1 MKEILINKTIG
12 EGIFESGITAESV
25 REQLNN
31 GGGDG
36 EEAKIVVD
44 SPGGDVFEGI
54 SIFNVI
60 RDFARNNPETKITTY
75 IQGLAASM
83 ASVIALAA
91 SSVNP
96 NNKVIIEDNSVFM
109 IHNAWGVV
117 IGNEND
123 MRDSAEWFSRVDS
136 ILRAAYVK
144 KTGKSEKEIK
154 KLMDGESW
162 FFGKEIL
169 DMGFCDEVIESGT
182 ENGGAKGDEALSY
195 AKLNFGGVKSRMK
208 ERAMKASSSFDYKAA
223 ASAINNIRETTA
235 DFPSVQNEAGNGEK
249 GDCMKVTAEDLKR
262 ENPDVYAQ
270 ILAEG
275 EKQGVEKEKAR
286 ASRLLQMGDK
296 AGCAGFAL
304 ECVKN
309 GSDPADTKV
318 VDAFFEKG
326 FLAKKLSDSVKE
338 SEEIPGVNPPK
349 NSADDSEELYDGFS
363 KAIGG
368 K

>member
-1 MKEILINKTIG
+1 MKEILINGTIG
-12 EGIFESGITAESV
+12 EGFFEPGITAESV

-36 EEAKIVVD
+36 AEVKIVVD

-60 RDFARNNPETKITTY
+60 RDFARNNPNVKITTY

-91 SSVNP
+91 STVNP
-96 NNKVIIEDNSVFM
+96 ENKVMVEDNSVFM

-117 IGNEND
+117 VGNAND
-123 MRDSAEWFSRVDS
+123 MRDSADWFSRVDS
-136 ILRAAYVK
+136 ILRAVYVK
-144 KTGKSEKEIK
+144 KTGKSEKEMK
-154 KLMDGESW
+154 KLMDAESW
-162 FFGKEIL
+162 FFGEEIL
-169 DMGFCDEVIESGT
+169 EMGFCDGIIESDT
-182 ENGGAKGDEALSY
+182 EKNDMKGEEAISY
-195 AKLNFGGVKSRMK
+195 AKLNVGGVRSRMK
-208 ERAMKASSSFDYKAA
+208 ERAMKASASFDYKAA
-223 ASAINNIRETTA
+223 AAAFKDFGETTA

-296 AGCAGFAL
+296 AGCADFAL

-338 SEEIPGVNPPK
+338 SETIPSVNPPK